1 MKLGFEHP
9 DSGEYVEY
17 ESGYPDD
24 LAQALEAVRGA
35 D

>member
-9 DSGEYVEY
+9 DTGKYVEY
-17 ESGYPDD
+17 EASYPPD
-24 LAQALEAVRGA
+24 LAHALDVIRDA